1 MSKWSQSV
9 KKDDEV
15 YVLHH
20 TPQLMGNGKFASKL
34 VIARHYPDRIEE
46 FQVPLIG
53 NPEFETEIE
62 AAELGLKAGKE
73 WVRDLG

>member
-1 MSKWSQSV
+1 MKKWSESLN
-9 KKDDEV
+9 KNDEA
-15 YVLHH
+15 YVIHH

-46 FQVPLIG
+46 FQVSLIG
-53 NPEFETEIE
+53 NPEFDTEIE
-62 AAELGLKAGKE
+62 AAALGLKAGKE